1 MFSEMKDTRAMIN
14 CVTFTYLNNKDRWS
28 LEEEVRLVKTSQ
40 SNKYR
45 AQLKVFCKKHHL
57 HIYTVNGKPSFYK
70 DEDDGYGYYAYF
82 KYQPITKKV
91 YREALANIDDPF
103 FDFKY
108 WGYGRRMIV

>member
-1 MFSEMKDTRAMIN
+1 MFSEMKDTRAMVN

-57 HIYTVNGKPSFYK
+57 HIYNVNGKPSFYK

-82 KYQPITKKV
+82 KFYQITKKA
-91 YREALANIDDPF
+91 YREALENIDDPF

>member
-1 MFSEMKDTRAMIN
+1 MFSEMKDTRAMLN

-45 AQLKVFCKKHHL
+45 ARLKEFCKKHHL
-57 HIYTVNGKPSFYK
+57 HIYKVNGKPSFYK

-91 YREALANIDDPF
+91 YREALKNIDDPF